1 MTVADRIKK
10 RREQL
15 GITQDE
21 LAERLNLKGKS
32 SVCKIEKAGDNIST
46 KSIVRYA
53 LALECSPCFLMGWS
67 EEINSR
73 LTDQEKRLLA
83 YFAQLNDT
91 AKGYALADV
100 KRYTSIPA
108 FLKDTTKKPE
118 QMAESF
124 G

>member
-15 GITQDE
+15 GIKQDE

-67 EEINSR
+67 EEVSSR

-83 YFAQLNDT
+83 YFAQLNDDGKI
-91 AKGYALADV
+91 AALDNLEYLTT
-100 KRYTSIPA
+100 KSK
-108 FLKDTTKKPE
+108 FLKDTTKKSE
-118 QMAESF
+118 QMA
-124 G
+124 